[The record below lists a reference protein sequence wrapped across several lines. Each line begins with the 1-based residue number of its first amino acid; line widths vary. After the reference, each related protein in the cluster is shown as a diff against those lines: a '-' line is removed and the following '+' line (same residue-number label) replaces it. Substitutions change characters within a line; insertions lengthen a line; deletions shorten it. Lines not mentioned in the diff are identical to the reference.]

1 MPACDDCGCVL
12 IHSSAGIPAEKTA
25 FDHLADSC
33 VDADQAQRSVPE
45 PRAPVLSEQLNNP
58 STDGF
63 PKEAESSR
71 QEQDSKLSS
80 HVPAQGSGSHRF
92 GLVHSCEN
100 PRSRPAAIACTPTA
114 PRCGLRSPSLQPDLV
129 LSLCRS
135 KPFRRYRC
143 GPMGWSF

>member
-1 MPACDDCGCVL
+1 MTMKSPLVSVIMNCYNGETYLREA
-12 IHSSAGIPAEKTA
+12 I
-25 FDHLADSC
+25 DSIY
-33 VDADQAQRSVPE
+33 AQTYQNWE
-45 PRAPVLSEQLNNP
+45 IIFLDNA

-129 LSLCRS
+129 LSFVAPNRS
-135 KPFRRYRC
+135 GDIDV
-143 GPMGWSF
+143 GPWDGAFDKFLEE

>member
-1 MPACDDCGCVL
+1 MTMKSPLVSVIMNCYNGETYLREA
-12 IHSSAGIPAEKTA
+12 I
-25 FDHLADSC
+25 DSIY
-33 VDADQAQRSVPE
+33 AQTYQNWE
-45 PRAPVLSEQLNNP
+45 IIFLDNA